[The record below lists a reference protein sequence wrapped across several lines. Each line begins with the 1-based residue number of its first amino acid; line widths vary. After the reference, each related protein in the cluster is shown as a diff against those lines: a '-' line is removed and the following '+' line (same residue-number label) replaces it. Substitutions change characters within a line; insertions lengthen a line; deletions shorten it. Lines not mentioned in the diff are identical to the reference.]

1 MVPSLAFVR
10 VVIDTNVL
18 VSALRSKRGASFR
31 LVQRLGSTHFQPV
44 ISPPLCL
51 EYEDVFRRPGLL
63 PHLTADDIGD
73 FLDYFLS
80 ESIECR
86 IHFLWRPHLPDAKD
100 DLLLELALAGGAQ
113 FIVTHN
119 TRHFDGA
126 EALGIRAVTPD
137 DFLSI
142 LSAP

>member
-1 MVPSLAFVR
+1 MR

-18 VSALRSKRGASFR
+18 VSAMRSRRGASFR
-31 LVQRLGSTHFQPV
+31 LLQKLGSGRFQPV

-63 PHLTADDIGD
+63 PDYSSEDLGD

-80 ESIECR
+80 KCIECR
-86 IHFLWRPHLPDAKD
+86 IHFLWRPHLPDPKD
-100 DLLLELALAGGAQ
+100 DLLLELALAGNAR

-119 TRHFDGA
+119 TRDFRDVA
-126 EALGIRAVTPD
+126 SLGIRVVTPD
-137 DFLSI
+137 EFLSI
-142 LSAP
+142 LSAA

>member
-1 MVPSLAFVR
+1 MR

-18 VSALRSKRGASFR
+18 LSSLRSRRGASFR
-31 LVQRLGSTHFQPV
+31 LIQKLGSPQFQPV

-63 PHLTADDIGD
+63 PGYSPEDIDD

-80 ESIECR
+80 QCVECR
-86 IHFLWRPHLPDAKD
+86 IHFLWRPHLSDPRD
-100 DLLLELALAGGAQ
+100 DLVLELALAGGAP

-119 TRHFDGA
+119 LRHFRDA
-126 EALGIRAVTPD
+126 DALGIQAVTPD
-137 DFLSI
+137 QFIRI